1 MAVQQITHKRITK
14 FDTSN
19 PNYKETPK
27 PKVEVSGNV
36 KDDDSDLYGERKHS
50 YIPEPNGNL
59 QMEELMGKVLNK
71 LDNIP
76 GGSQTGVKAIEVDI
90 KKEIAIGKADM
101 SSIKSE
107 EVKGKVNNKLDKLK
121 KLRRRNGSK

>member
-1 MAVQQITHKRITK
+1 MAVQQITGKRITK
-14 FDTSN
+14 YDTSN
-19 PNYKETPK
+19 PNFVEKPK
-27 PKVEVSGNV
+27 PKQEVSGNV
-36 KDDDSDLYGERKHS
+36 QEDEDVYGEKKHT
-50 YIPEPNGNL
+50 YTPEPNGNL
-59 QMEELMGKVLNK
+59 QVEQMMGKLMNK
-71 LDNIP
+71 LDNFDSK
-76 GGSQTGVKAIEVDI
+76 SQTGVKAIEVDI

>member
-1 MAVQQITHKRITK
+1 MAVQQITHKRIIK
-14 FDTSN
+14 YDEADGNFQL
-19 PNYKETPK
+19 KPK
-27 PKVEVSGNV
+27 PEKVVDGNI
-36 KDDDSDLYGERKHS
+36 KDDSDIYGERKHT
-50 YIPEPNGNL
+50 YTPEPNGNL

-76 GGSQTGVKAIEVDI
+76 GSSQTGIKAIEVDI

>member
-1 MAVQQITHKRITK
+1 MAIQPLTGKRIIK
-14 FDTSN
+14 YDTSN

-36 KDDDSDLYGERKHS
+36 MEDEDVYGERKHT
-50 YIPEPNGNL
+50 YTPEPNGNL
-59 QMEELMGKVLNK
+59 QMEQMMGKLMNK
-71 LDNIP
+71 LDNFDSN
-76 GGSQTGVKAIEVDI
+76 SQTGVKAIEVDI

-121 KLRRRNGSK
+121 KLRRRNGR

>member
-1 MAVQQITHKRITK
+1 MAVQQITHKRIIK
-14 FDTSN
+14 YDEADGNFQ
-19 PNYKETPK
+19 PK
-27 PKVEVSGNV
+27 PKPKKLVDGNI
-36 KDDDSDLYGERKHS
+36 KDDSDIYGERKHS

-76 GGSQTGVKAIEVDI
+76 GSSQTGTKAVEVDI

-121 KLRRRNGSK
+121 KLRRRNGR

>member
-1 MAVQQITHKRITK
+1 MAVQQITHKKITK

-36 KDDDSDLYGERKHS
+36 QDDEDVYGERKHS

-59 QMEELMGKVLNK
+59 QMEQMMGKLMNK

-76 GGSQTGVKAIEVDI
+76 GSSQTGVKAIEVDI
-90 KKEIAIGKADM
+90 KKEIAIGKVDM
-101 SSIKSE
+101 SNIKSE
-107 EVKGKVNNKLDKLK
+107 EYKGKVNNKKDKLK
-121 KLRRRNGSK
+121 ALRKRNGR

>member
-1 MAVQQITHKRITK
+1 MAVNKITK

-19 PNYKETPK
+19 PNYQETPK
-27 PKVEVSGNV
+27 PKKEVSGNV
-36 KDDDSDLYGERKHS
+36 QEDEDVYGERKHT
-50 YIPEPNGNL
+50 YTPEPNGNL

-76 GGSQTGVKAIEVDI
+76 GSSQTGTKAIEVDI

>member
-1 MAVQQITHKRITK
+1 MAVQRITHKKITK
-14 FDTSN
+14 FNEKDGN
-19 PNYKETPK
+19 FQPTPK

-36 KDDDSDLYGERKHS
+36 KDDEDVYGERKHT

-59 QMEELMGKVLNK
+59 QMEQMMGKLMKK
-71 LDNIP
+71 LDNFDSP
-76 GGSQTGVKAIEVDI
+76 SQTGVKAIEVDI